1 MGVTSLLEYMDYR
14 SYLRDEYRGRKAVHS
29 FYSFRLFSQRAGF
42 RSPNFLKLV
51 MDGERNL
58 TKESVFKFS
67 RGLGHNRKE
76 SEYFE
81 NLVFFN
87 QSKTLEEKNIYLTKM
102 MRLRRKTEPSRD
114 EESEY
119 AFYAKWYHP
128 VVRELVTALDFRG
141 DFRKLAQSVA
151 PSITT
156 AEARRSVKLLSQLGF
171 IEKTPDGGYTKTSAT
186 LSSGAQVRS
195 VATANYQRAVMELA
209 QYAMERFGASQRT
222 IHSLTLSVSQQTYE
236 ELAGRL
242 QELRHDILRLV
253 GANER
258 AERVVQ
264 LNFQLFP
271 VSTADSRSPSP
282 HECGGATGVN
292 ILPTSSRH
300 SAALE
305 PGDRGVV

>member
-1 MGVTSLLEYMDYR
+1 MGVASLLEYLDYR
-14 SYLRDEYRGRKAVHS
+14 SYLRDEYRGRKALHS
-29 FYSFRLFSQRAGF
+29 FYSFRLFSRKAGF

-51 MDGERNL
+51 MDGDRNL

-87 QSKTLEEKNIYLTKM
+87 QSKTLEEKNSYLTKV
-102 MRLRRKTEPSRD
+102 MRLRRKSEPARD

-128 VVRELVTALDFRG
+128 VVRELVTAVDFRG
-141 DFRKLAQSVA
+141 DFRRLAQSVA

-171 IEKTPDGGYTKTSAT
+171 IEKTHDGAYAKTSVV

-195 VATANYQRAVMELA
+195 VAAANYHRAVMELA
-209 QYAMERFGASQRT
+209 RHAMERFGASQRT
-222 IHSLTLSVSQQTYE
+222 IQSLTLSVSEQTYE
-236 ELAGRL
+236 ELGAKL
-242 QELRHDILRLV
+242 QALRHDILRLV
-253 GANER
+253 RANER

-271 VSTADSRSPSP
+271 VSKGSFAGTPRLSSIEQRGGEGEEQS
-282 HECGGATGVN
+282 HEEQPAVTG
-292 ILPTSSRH
+292 P
-300 SAALE
+300 
-305 PGDRGVV
+305 